1 LNKKNYDKN
10 GKLWIES
17 IHITYEIKV
26 SYRLREKD
34 QLRENA

>member
-1 LNKKNYDKN
+1 MDRA
-10 GKLWIES
+10 S
-17 IHITYEIKV
+17 TYEIKV